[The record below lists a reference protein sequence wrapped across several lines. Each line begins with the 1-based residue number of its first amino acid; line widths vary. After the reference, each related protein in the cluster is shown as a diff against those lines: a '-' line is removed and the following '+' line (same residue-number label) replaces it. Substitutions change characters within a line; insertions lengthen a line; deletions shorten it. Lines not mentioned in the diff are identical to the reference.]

1 MRPQRFTNPEYP
13 FTPAWSGE
21 PRRAHR
27 RRGDFGP
34 ERRGGHRHGGPGG
47 PGDPGHEFGPG
58 PGRGWDFGPRG
69 FSRGRRAGRGEIRA
83 AILLLL
89 AEQPRHGY
97 QIITELA
104 DRSEGR
110 WRPSPGAVY
119 PALAQLQD
127 EGLVVLSDDGGRR
140 LADLTEAGRA
150 YVDEHRDELG
160 TPWESVGGRAPHGRE
175 LFVALRGLAGA
186 VEQVARTGTPAQAD
200 AARAAVERA
209 RREVYLVLA
218 GDEPASGTDPA
229 ED

>member
-13 FTPAWSGE
+13 FFPGRPSD
-21 PRRAHR
+21 PRGARS

-34 ERRGGHRHGGPGG
+34 QHPGGHRHAGPGG
-47 PGDPGHEFGPG
+47 GHEFGPG
-58 PGRGWDFGPRG
+58 FGRGWDVGPGRGRG
-69 FSRGRRAGRGEIRA
+69 FGGRRAGRGEIRA

-104 DRSEGR
+104 ERSEGR

-127 EGLVVLSDDGGRR
+127 EGLVSLSDDGGRR
-140 LADLTEAGRA
+140 LADLTDAGRTF
-150 YVDEHRDELG
+150 VDEHRDELG
-160 TPWESVGGRAPHGRE
+160 TPWESVGGRAAHGRE
-175 LFVALRGLAGA
+175 LFAAFRALAGA
-186 VEQVARTGTPAQAD
+186 VEQVARTGTPAQAE
-200 AARAAVERA
+200 AARAAVDRA

-218 GDEPASGTDPA
+218 GDEPASGTA
-229 ED
+229 SEG